1 MPPTPAA
8 PGGCAS
14 GPPCALHL
22 RARPAPLRA
31 HLAPRLR
38 LCCSWCGRASP
49 APEPGPRSCRLPG
62 AGAGRAPGPPR
73 APPPAPR
80 HLGAPPPAPQ
90 PAPTRERRPSLRR
103 GPQALTP
110 GKLRQAD
117 GATWGAL
124 LAGEGPRALP
134 SPPGLPPPARR
145 CLRDASSPGCS
156 SFRPL
161 VHSPGRPP
169 LFLALVHSS
178 IHMSVR
184 PPPTQPSS
192 HPTIHLSPPIHPF
205 LPRAPFSNAL
215 LLCLTSASPVPAFPL
230 PWGPRRITSRSEDSS
245 ASGRGRARAWGLA
258 QRGAGHAAPAKAFG
272 AHGDTC
278 SGHGCVRGRATESQ
292 RARAWCQAAGAFL
305 ALAAGLAQFS
315 TQETPF

>member
-8 PGGCAS
+8 PGGSAS

-103 GPQALTP
+103 GPQALAQ

-134 SPPGLPPPARR
+134 SPPGLPPPARPAPSR
-145 CLRDASSPGCS
+145 CLIAWLFFLPPPRALTRPAPAFPRFGPFIHPHVRPSTSHPA
-156 SFRPL
+156 FRPSD
-161 VHSPGRPP
+161 H
-169 LFLALVHSS
+169 
-178 IHMSVR
+178 
-184 PPPTQPSS
+184 
-192 HPTIHLSPPIHPF
+192 PPIHPHPPISA
-205 LPRAPFSNAL
+205 PRPILQRPPAVLKERFSSAGLSLAL
-215 LLCLTSASPVPAFPL
+215 GTQTDHLVLRRLICKWQGASP
-230 PWGPRRITSRSEDSS
+230 
-245 ASGRGRARAWGLA
+245 GL
-258 QRGAGHAAPAKAFG
+258 GAGSARG
-272 AHGDTC
+272 WSRC
-278 SGHGCVRGRATESQ
+278 SR
-292 RARAWCQAAGAFL
+292 
-305 ALAAGLAQFS
+305 
-315 TQETPF
+315 